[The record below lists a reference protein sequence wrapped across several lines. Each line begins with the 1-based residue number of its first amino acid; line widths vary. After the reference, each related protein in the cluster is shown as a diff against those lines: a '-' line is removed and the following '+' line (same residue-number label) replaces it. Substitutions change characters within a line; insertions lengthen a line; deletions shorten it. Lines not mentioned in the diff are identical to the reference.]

1 MTKFAKLSARAVR
14 LSRYRIGPR
23 PKGIELHLDVST
35 YGRDTNV
42 STYGRD
48 TNFATGTL
56 GIPPL

>member
-23 PKGIELHLDVST
+23 SKGIELHPDVST
-35 YGRDTNV
+35 YR
-42 STYGRD
+42 RD

-56 GIPPL
+56 GIPPF